1 MMAAVAMLLVAA
13 CASAAPAPAPAPAAP
28 AAAPMEQAESWGQPG
43 SGGSTFNQ
51 TNAAPANIPAPVS
64 GQADAVAIPSDEAEF
79 MTNLSQDIVSFDR
92 MIIRTSDIDVET
104 ADFPQAVSRAET
116 IATLYGGFVESSRQ
130 FTVTRPTR
138 ENYLRAFWQAD
149 YVLRV
154 PVHNFDVVN
163 RELIRLGQVAQFAT
177 SSEDVT
183 MQFQDL
189 ENRLSIREEEERRL
203 MIMINNA
210 TNLDERIRLESQLTN
225 LRLLME
231 TYRRRMTEI
240 DQLASFSTIRLS
252 LHEVEEEGTGALL
265 YAGIGDD
272 SFGERMSFGFV
283 SSFNFSLTMLE
294 GIVTLVAVLIIP
306 LLALCLP
313 ALGGFSLYKKLRHN
327 KS

>member
-1 MMAAVAMLLVAA
+1 MMVAIAMLLVAA
-13 CASAAPAPAPAPAAP
+13 CAPAAPAPAPAPAA
-28 AAAPMEQAESWGQPG
+28 AAPMEQSESWGQPEAG
-43 SGGSTFNQ
+43 ARAFNQ
-51 TNAAPANIPAPVS
+51 TSAAPANTPAPAAS
-64 GQADAVAIPSDEAEF
+64 QADAITIPSNEAEF
-79 MTNLSQDIVSFDR
+79 MTNLSQDIASFDR
-92 MIIRTSDIDVET
+92 MIIRTSDIAVET
-104 ADFPQAVSRAET
+104 ADFPQAVSRVET
-116 IATLYGGFVESSRQ
+116 ITTLYGGFVESSRQ

-138 ENYLRAFWQAD
+138 ENYLHAFWQAD

-163 RELIRLGQVAQFAT
+163 RELIQLGQVAQFAT
-177 SSEDVT
+177 TSEDVT

-265 YAGIGDD
+265 YAGIDNN
-272 SFGERMSFGFV
+272 SFGARMSIGFGY
-283 SSFNFSLTMLE
+283 SFNFSLAVLE